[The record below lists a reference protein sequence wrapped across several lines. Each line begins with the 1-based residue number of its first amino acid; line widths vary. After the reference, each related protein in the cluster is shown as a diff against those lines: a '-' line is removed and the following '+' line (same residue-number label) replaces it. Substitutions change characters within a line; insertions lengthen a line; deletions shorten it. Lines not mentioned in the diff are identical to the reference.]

1 VVAERNAEQTR
12 ERILMAT
19 FDLMFKNGYQ
29 GMRVDQILATTGLAK
44 GALYHHFS
52 NKQSL
57 GYAVVDELLQGRIQE
72 FWINP
77 LAECDNPI
85 ETINTIL
92 QGHVNEMQCHP
103 EQMALGCPLNNISQE
118 MAGLDEGFKERL
130 EKIYDTWTGAI
141 SDALTKGQQKG
152 QVKQDLEPDVA
163 AIFMISSMQGIIGAA
178 KCMQNADMFGKL
190 IGALCDY
197 VSGLRAVN

>member
-1 VVAERNAEQTR
+1 MVAERNAEQTR
-12 ERILMAT
+12 ERILLAT

-72 FWINP
+72 FWVKP

-85 ETINTIL
+85 DTINTIL
-92 QGHVNEMQCHP
+92 QGHANEMQCHP

-118 MAGLDEGFKERL
+118 MAGLDEGFKARL

-163 AIFMISSMQGIIGAA
+163 AIFMISAMQGIIGAA
-178 KCMQNADMFGKL
+178 KCMQNVDMFGKL

-197 VSGLRAVN
+197 VSSLRAVN